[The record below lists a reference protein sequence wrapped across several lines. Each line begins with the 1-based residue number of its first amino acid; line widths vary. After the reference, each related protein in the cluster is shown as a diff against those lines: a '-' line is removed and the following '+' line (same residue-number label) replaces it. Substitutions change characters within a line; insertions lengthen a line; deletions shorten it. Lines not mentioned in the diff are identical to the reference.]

1 MLLKPLSFLRA
12 CGASFLILA
21 GLAGSLPAVEAPAL
35 RASAST
41 FAVTPKV
48 GSPAVSRTPQIIHE
62 VIGDLKTT
70 LVLFEQGGNRLCF
83 VTSSFGVN
91 ERNMNGAVRALVA
104 KELGLTP
111 EQVVAACSHNH
122 TIPMIDI
129 GDGSIVE
136 LPPGAN
142 PENEARQLGREFM
155 AGLGRAARELGGKLE
170 PVTVEYG
177 VAREER
183 VTYNRRG
190 RRPDGSAYFIREEDR
205 LLLDKDY
212 IGTIDPDATVVVL
225 RGAAGKP
232 VAALA
237 LFTGH
242 PVSAYNPEVMV
253 SFGQWTQVACE
264 KLAAHLGGVPVAFL
278 QGCCGDINSKYMLTG
293 TIEQARQLGEY
304 LGDSYIAATKTL
316 QVSKRTDLQWTR
328 AKVDIPHGPLP
339 PLDSL
344 EKDLVSIDDFI
355 RRGRAGDENTLFCVG
370 MNFPKNLTPPYRAK
384 LVEMV
389 RPWYIWAVDQRKT
402 GEAEKLPRS
411 LPIEVVVARIGDVGY
426 VGMPFEPFVRIGLRI
441 KRDTPLP
448 VVLTSGYTDGSYGY
462 IPDASAC
469 NDREYMGGFFR
480 YLPQRSPYA
489 APAGDAVGDVSVP
502 ILKRFAEAGKP

>member
-1 MLLKPLSFLRA
+1 
-12 CGASFLILA
+12 
-21 GLAGSLPAVEAPAL
+21 
-35 RASAST
+35 
-41 FAVTPKV
+41 
-48 GSPAVSRTPQIIHE
+48 
-62 VIGDLKTT
+62 
-70 LVLFEQGGNRLCF
+70 
-83 VTSSFGVN
+83 
-91 ERNMNGAVRALVA
+91 
-104 KELGLTP
+104 
-111 EQVVAACSHNH
+111 
-122 TIPMIDI
+122 
-129 GDGSIVE
+129 
-136 LPPGAN
+136 
-142 PENEARQLGREFM
+142 M

-225 RGAAGKP
+225 RGRRRQTRRGPWLCSPGTPSAP
-232 VAALA
+232 IIRRSWSPLA
-237 LFTGH
+237 NG
-242 PVSAYNPEVMV
+242 PRWPARNSRPIWA
-253 SFGQWTQVACE
+253 
-264 KLAAHLGGVPVAFL
+264 GVPVAFL

-355 RRGRAGDENTLFCVG
+355 RRGRAGDENTLFLRG
-370 MNFPKNLTPPYRAK
+370 YEFPEEPDPA
-384 LVEMV
+384 
-389 RPWYIWAVDQRKT
+389 
-402 GEAEKLPRS
+402 LPRQ
-411 LPIEVVVARIGDVGY
+411 ARRDGPPLVYLGRRPAEDRRGREAAKGRCRSRWSWRASAMSV
-426 VGMPFEPFVRIGLRI
+426 MSAWPFEPFVRIGLRI

-502 ILKRFAEAGKP
+502 ILKRFAEAGKTVISRSGPGHGHAGDPAGPA

>member
-170 PVTVEYG
+170 P
-177 VAREER
+177 
-183 VTYNRRG
+183 
-190 RRPDGSAYFIREEDR
+190 
-205 LLLDKDY
+205 
-212 IGTIDPDATVVVL
+212 
-225 RGAAGKP
+225 
-232 VAALA
+232 
-237 LFTGH
+237 
-242 PVSAYNPEVMV
+242 
-253 SFGQWTQVACE
+253 
-264 KLAAHLGGVPVAFL
+264 
-278 QGCCGDINSKYMLTG
+278 
-293 TIEQARQLGEY
+293 
-304 LGDSYIAATKTL
+304 
-316 QVSKRTDLQWTR
+316 
-328 AKVDIPHGPLP
+328 
-339 PLDSL
+339 
-344 EKDLVSIDDFI
+344 
-355 RRGRAGDENTLFCVG
+355 
-370 MNFPKNLTPPYRAK
+370 
-384 LVEMV
+384 
-389 RPWYIWAVDQRKT
+389 
-402 GEAEKLPRS
+402 
-411 LPIEVVVARIGDVGY
+411 
-426 VGMPFEPFVRIGLRI
+426 
-441 KRDTPLP
+441 
-448 VVLTSGYTDGSYGY
+448 
-462 IPDASAC
+462 
-469 NDREYMGGFFR
+469 
-480 YLPQRSPYA
+480 
-489 APAGDAVGDVSVP
+489 
-502 ILKRFAEAGKP
+502 